1 MIRLYNRYIPSKDV
15 LIFFVEGL
23 MLSLCVLLAIVIRFL
38 FVSRI
43 IFSYEHLLVKIVV
56 VTLVCQITFFYNDLY
71 FINFKSRARLLS
83 IKLLQS
89 LSAAFIL
96 LSIIYYIFPPL
107 IIGRGIFLIT
117 IIIVTPLLLIW
128 RLLIVNNSIL
138 NTNSENILIIGTG
151 DLAVEIGKRIIDNG
165 YAGYRISGFIDEN
178 DNKNRIG
185 QSLFNPKIIGTFDDL
200 HSISRKEN
208 TSKIIVAMEEMR
220 GRFPIEQLLKLRLD
234 GIEVEDGISFYEK
247 ISGKIHVSHLKPA
260 WLIFSEG
267 FNRRRIEISKRII
280 DILLSTTGLILAA
293 PVMLITA
300 LFIKLESPGPVLFRQ
315 ERVGEGE
322 KVFTLLKFRSM
333 KMDAETESGPVWANI
348 NDNRVTKTGNIIRK
362 MRIDEIPQMINVLM
376 GDMSF
381 VGPRPERPHFV
392 AMLTEQIPYYSL
404 RHKVKPGI
412 TGWAQIRYPY
422 GASVKDALEKLQYDI
437 YYIKNMSVLYDLT
450 IVLETIKTVLRGTGA
465 R

>member
-1 MIRLYNRYIPSKDV
+1 MMRVHNRYAFSRNLVFP
-15 LIFFVEGL
+15 LIEGAIIF
-23 MLSLCVLLAIVIRFL
+23 LCVLLAVVVRFQ
-38 FVSRI
+38 FISRI
-43 IFSYEHLLVKIVV
+43 ISSYEYLILKVLV
-56 VTLVCQITFFYNDLY
+56 VTLVCQVTFYYNDMY
-71 FINFKSRARLLS
+71 SINFKGRARLLS

-89 LSAAFIL
+89 LSATVIL
-96 LSIIYYIFPPL
+96 LSIIYYVFPPL

-117 IIIVTPLLLIW
+117 VTTLTPVLLIW
-128 RLLIVNNSIL
+128 RLISARISVLQK
-138 NTNSENILIIGTG
+138 NSENILIIGTG
-151 DLAVEIGKRIIDNG
+151 DLAVEIGKRIFKDG
-165 YAGYRISGFIDEN
+165 YAGYKISGFIDEN
-178 DNKNRIG
+178 KNKKRIG
-185 QSLFNPKIIGTFDDL
+185 QSLFNPKIIGTFDDIY
-200 HSISRKEN
+200 SIAREED
-208 TSKIIVAMEEMR
+208 TSKIIVAMEDMR

-280 DILLSTTGLILAA
+280 DILLSTTGLILAS
-293 PVMLITA
+293 PIMLITTI
-300 LFIKLESPGPVLFRQ
+300 LIKLESPGPVLFRQ

-322 KVFTLLKFRSM
+322 RVFTLLKFRSM
-333 KMDAETESGPVWANI
+333 KMDAESESGPVWANV
-348 NDNRVTKTGNIIRK
+348 NDNRVTRIGSIIRK
-362 MRIDEIPQMINVLM
+362 ARIDEIPQMINVLK

-381 VGPRPERPHFV
+381 VGPRPERPHFI
-392 AMLTEQIPYYSL
+392 AMLVKQIPYYSL

-412 TGWAQIRYPY
+412 TGWAQVRYPY

-450 IVLETIKTVLRGTGA
+450 IVLETIKTVIRGTGA

>member
-1 MIRLYNRYIPSKDV
+1 ML
-15 LIFFVEGL
+15 FFLAEGL
-23 MLSLCVLLAIVIRFL
+23 IISLCVLLAVVIRFL
-38 FVSRI
+38 FVNRA
-43 IFSYEHLLVKIVV
+43 IFSYEHLIFKIGV
-56 VTLVCQITFFYNDLY
+56 VTLVCQFTFFYNDLY
-71 FINFKSRARLLS
+71 FINFKGRTRLLS

-89 LSAAFIL
+89 LSATFIL

-117 IIIVTPLLLIW
+117 ITIVTPVLLLW
-128 RLLIVNNSIL
+128 RLLFVNTSVL

-151 DLAVEIGKRIIDNG
+151 DLAVEIGKRIVENG
-165 YAGYRISGFIDEN
+165 YAGYKVSGFIDE
-178 DNKNRIG
+178 NKNRIG
-185 QSLFNPKIIGTFDDL
+185 QSLFNPKIIGTFEDVY
-200 HSISRKEN
+200 SIAQQEK
-208 TSKIIVAMEEMR
+208 TSKIIVAMQEMR
-220 GRFPIEQLLKLRLD
+220 GRFPIDQLLKLRLD

-300 LFIKLESPGPVLFRQ
+300 LLIKLESPGPVLFRQ

-333 KMDAETESGPVWANI
+333 KMDAESETGPVWANI

-362 MRIDEIPQMINVLM
+362 MRIDEIPQMINVLK

-381 VGPRPERPHFV
+381 VGPRPERPHFI
-392 AMLTEQIPYYSL
+392 AMLTKQIPYYSL

-450 IVLETIKTVLRGTGA
+450 IVLETIKTVVRGTGA